1 MIKHTSKLDA
11 DSARALARVVIQ
23 IRPDWTTTGVANTL
37 WQLRDQP
44 ADLVATAAI
53 LAAADPDIDTPAGI
67 AWADRPHWA
76 KAAAATRGE
85 TRARDD
91 ADTRRHQQLTRQLAH
106 DLATKASPAAIRA
119 IRQGAKP

>member
-37 WQLRDQP
+37 WGLRDQP
-44 ADLVATAAI
+44 ADLVAVAAV
-53 LAAADPDIDTPAGI
+53 LAATDPDIDTPAGI
-67 AWADRPHWA
+67 AWTDRPHWA
-76 KAAAATRGE
+76 KATAATRGE
-85 TRARDD
+85 TQARDD
-91 ADTRRHQQLTRQLAH
+91 ADTRRHQQLARQLAH
-106 DLATKASPAAIRA
+106 DLATKATPEAIRA

>member
-53 LAAADPDIDTPAGI
+53 LAATDPDIDTPAGI
-67 AWADRPHWA
+67 AWTDRPHWA
-76 KAAAATRGE
+76 KAAAAT
-85 TRARDD
+85 TSDDQARDD
-91 ADTRRHQQLTRQLAH
+91 ADTRCHQQLARQLAH
-106 DLATKASPAAIRA
+106 ELAHRATPDQIRA
-119 IRQGAKP
+119 IRQGLKP